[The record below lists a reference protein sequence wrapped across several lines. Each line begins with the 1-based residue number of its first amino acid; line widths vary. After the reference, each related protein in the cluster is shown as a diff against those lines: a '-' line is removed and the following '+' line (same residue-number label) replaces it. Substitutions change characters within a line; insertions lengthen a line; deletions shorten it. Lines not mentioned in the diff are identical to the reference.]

1 MKKIISKI
9 KQKIKDNFVDI
20 LAIIIIVVIFYGATS
35 IISWNNKRVANDP
48 RYQEINNITM
58 NNTIKKEI

>member
-1 MKKIISKI
+1 MKKITSKI

-20 LAIIIIVVIFYGATS
+20 LAIIIIFVIFYGATS

-48 RYQEINNITM
+48 RYQETNNIAM
-58 NNTIKKEI
+58 NNTKKEI